1 MTPPSDRPGMV
12 STAIDIGLVAVIL
25 ACAGVLLFSAFQVV
39 SGGVRAVT
47 RWRRRRRAWLRGN
60 GDGE

>member
-1 MTPPSDRPGMV
+1 MTPPSDRPGV
-12 STAIDIGLVAVIL
+12 ISTAIDIGLVAVIL
-25 ACAGVLLFSAFQVV
+25 TCAGVLLFSAFQVV

-47 RWRRRRRAWLRGN
+47 RWRRRRRD